1 MKQTKKRKQL
11 VPGKKWTPKQ
21 IPTVMW
27 FDAADS
33 SKITTVSQ
41 WNDKSGNGRHLSQTT
56 AENQPIYNGTVSKWR
71 NKSRC
76 RFLYFLSQ
84 LIEKVKTW
92 VHYLL
97 KL

>member
-11 VPGKKWTPKQ
+11 VLGKKWTPKQ

-33 SKITTVSQ
+33 SKIKLDGS
-41 WNDKSGNGRHLSQTT
+41 
-56 AENQPIYNGTVSKWR
+56 TVSKWR

-76 RFLYFLSQ
+76 RILYFLSQ

-97 KL
+97 KP